1 MPIEQHP
8 ALSQER
14 IEVRARMNLRS
25 LTVEEIGLPLARLP
39 EGVYGF
45 TTSAASSEVAVFDK
59 PVFRSFELQ
68 KLQGGEVL
76 YLGYMTSADQ
86 QVFESGL
93 EPATVDLYPDP
104 YKEASHLV
112 VVPATRI
119 DRKRPPLRDLGSPM
133 KLELAP
139 KL

>member
-1 MPIEQHP
+1 M
-8 ALSQER
+8 
-14 IEVRARMNLRS
+14 EVRARMNLRS

-59 PVFRSFELQ
+59 PVFRSFELH

-76 YLGYMTSADQ
+76 YLGYMTSAGQ

-104 YKEASHLV
+104 YEEASHLV
-112 VVPATRI
+112 VVPAARI